1 MAAFVRDVTRNK
13 MLEAKVKEQSEMLT
27 QKLEREVADRT
38 KDLEEEKTKLI
49 YTKNELEEYYKKVSA
64 SINYAKRIQDA
75 LLPEWKTL
83 MRMLPD
89 SFILFKSKDVV
100 SGDFYFYKAFRN
112 YIFIAAVDCTGH
124 GVPGA
129 LMSMLGIN
137 ILHQI
142 IDVDKI
148 YSPNLILD
156 ALHVKIREQL
166 KQDTTDVRDGMDI
179 AFCVIDIERKILE
192 FAGAN
197 NPLVYVRN
205 GSQYIIKG
213 DKFSIGGHRKNHA
226 AAFTK
231 HVVSINMPTSF
242 YVYTDGYQDQFGGNC
257 FTKYMSKRFR
267 ELLLENADLPMP
279 IQRQNLTTELQK
291 WQGDNEQ
298 TDDILVIGFK
308 TEL

>member
-1 MAAFVRDVTRNK
+1 
-13 MLEAKVKEQSEMLT
+13 
-27 QKLEREVADRT
+27 
-38 KDLEEEKTKLI
+38 
-49 YTKNELEEYYKKVSA
+49 
-64 SINYAKRIQDA
+64 
-75 LLPEWKTL
+75 
-83 MRMLPD
+83 
-89 SFILFKSKDVV
+89 
-100 SGDFYFYKAFRN
+100 
-112 YIFIAAVDCTGH
+112 
-124 GVPGA
+124 
-129 LMSMLGIN
+129 MLGIN

-156 ALHVKIREQL
+156 ELHIKIREQL
-166 KQDTTDVRDGMDI
+166 KQDTNNVRDGMDI
-179 AFCVIDIERKILE
+179 SFCVIDVERKILE

-213 DKFSIGGHRKNHA
+213 DKFSIGGHRKQQATSFSNH
-226 AAFTK
+226 
-231 HVVSINMPTSF
+231 VISINMPTSF
-242 YVYTDGYQDQFGGNC
+242 YLYTDGFQDQFGGND

-291 WQGDNEQ
+291 WKGEAEQ